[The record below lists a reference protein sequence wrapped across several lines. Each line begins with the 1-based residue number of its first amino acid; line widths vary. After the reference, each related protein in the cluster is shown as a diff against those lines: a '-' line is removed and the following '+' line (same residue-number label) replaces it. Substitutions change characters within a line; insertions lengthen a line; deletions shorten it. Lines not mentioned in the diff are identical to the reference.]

1 MIQPCPDLL
10 YAESVPGLYDFT
22 ERLRIR
28 VKSISQNM
36 IFTLIVLAGELYARE
51 ELRVLFSQDILDD
64 QTALE
69 IAPLTCSRIS
79 WGESVPSETVVCKC
93 RSIFSGYFIVFPIS
107 CQCCSRLPFHY
118 NGRRLSC
125 ELLPIL
131 TAIT

>member
-1 MIQPCPDLL
+1 
-10 YAESVPGLYDFT
+10 
-22 ERLRIR
+22 
-28 VKSISQNM
+28 M
-36 IFTLIVLAGELYARE
+36 IFTLTVLAGELYARE

-69 IAPLTCSRIS
+69 IVVVGDGEQFNSCIS
-79 WGESVPSETVVCKC
+79 LGESVPSETVVCKC